1 MVDAAIEKL
10 EVKCSRLLENSVNT
24 SPSAMQF
31 VSEFYKTQE
40 MYDKA
45 VAC

>member
-10 EVKCSRLLENSVNT
+10 EVKCSRLLKNSVNT

-31 VSEFYKTQE
+31 VSEFYKIQE
-40 MYDKA
+40 IYDKA